1 MSPRTIWIGS
11 VFMAMGLL
19 PPGLHGANTTMT
31 RSRKLTLKVRACRL
45 GADNKHPRTEEE
57 PRSSASSNRV
67 DIKLR
72 SLDGDPRMK

>member
-1 MSPRTIWIGS
+1 MLVGYYF
-11 VFMAMGLL
+11 VCLVVLVLL
-19 PPGLHGANTTMT
+19 T
-31 RSRKLTLKVRACRL
+31 RVSACRL

-72 SLDGDPRMK
+72 SLDGDPGMK